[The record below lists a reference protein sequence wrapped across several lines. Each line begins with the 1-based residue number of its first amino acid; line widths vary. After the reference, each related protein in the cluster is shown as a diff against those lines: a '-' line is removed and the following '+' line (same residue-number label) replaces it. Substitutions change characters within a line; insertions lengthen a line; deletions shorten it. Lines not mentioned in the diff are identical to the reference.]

1 MISYSYTS
9 MYTKYKYTYMG
20 TILSTIEILLL
31 YHTPINA
38 YEYNFDYINFSS
50 NAFNLFSNSIK
61 DITKSLN

>member
-1 MISYSYTS
+1 
-9 MYTKYKYTYMG
+9 MG